1 MSENSGKKTVYEVI
15 EEGHRLREELLYKI
29 QIADRTN
36 LEYYKGQFSR
46 LINDDSLKILK
57 RIPQDPLRAYK
68 NILLSHN
75 TLYSYSAEK
84 GGLSAAQSHFMSE
97 KYAIMIEHTNDISQ
111 LEKIHMDMLD
121 EYIDPSNRM
130 KKHSNSTVLDQA
142 INFINM
148 NFAEDLTVNE
158 IAEKVHVHPAHLMR
172 LFKQEKGMTISHF
185 RNQKRIKEA
194 KELLVHTKLSITNI
208 STIVGYNNPQYF
220 SEVFKQHEGMTP
232 KEFRG
237 KFKWGS

>member
-1 MSENSGKKTVYEVI
+1 
-15 EEGHRLREELLYKI
+15 
-29 QIADRTN
+29 
-36 LEYYKGQFSR
+36 
-46 LINDDSLKILK
+46 
-57 RIPQDPLRAYK
+57 
-68 NILLSHN
+68 
-75 TLYSYSAEK
+75 
-84 GGLSAAQSHFMSE
+84 
-97 KYAIMIEHTNDISQ
+97 MIEHTNDISQ

-172 LFKQEKGMTISHF
+172 LFKQEKGMTISHY

>member
-1 MSENSGKKTVYEVI
+1 M
-15 EEGHRLREELLYKI
+15 
-29 QIADRTN
+29 
-36 LEYYKGQFSR
+36 
-46 LINDDSLKILK
+46 
-57 RIPQDPLRAYK
+57 
-68 NILLSHN
+68 SHN

-158 IAEKVHVHPAHLMR
+158 IAEKVHVH
-172 LFKQEKGMTISHF
+172 
-185 RNQKRIKEA
+185 
-194 KELLVHTKLSITNI
+194 
-208 STIVGYNNPQYF
+208 
-220 SEVFKQHEGMTP
+220 
-232 KEFRG
+232 
-237 KFKWGS
+237 